1 MKKFNLERA
10 LAGDKVITREG
21 ETVTQLVCFEDLYV
35 CSDDCL
41 VGVVAGHI
49 QQWDENGS
57 FLGGGACNS
66 DDLFMAPVAYEGWLN
81 VDSIGCTSMH
91 ESREFADQHAEE
103 DRIMCIDLS
112 VYKIG
117 HGIDEG

>member
-49 QQWDENGS
+49 QQWDKMVAS
-57 FLGGGACNS
+57 LGEELAI
-66 DDLFMAPVAYEGWLN
+66 VT
-81 VDSIGCTSMH
+81 TSSWHLLHM
-91 ESREFADQHAEE
+91 R
-103 DRIMCIDLS
+103 
-112 VYKIG
+112 VG
-117 HGIDEG
+117 